1 MPTKAELEH
10 QLRRAE
16 RALSQ
21 ALLDL
26 RELPSTSAE
35 HITPP
40 ARPMVMEA
48 LERAEQEWERV
59 VVDPCN
65 RVNSYIQSRDGIG
78 WTWEEPYVRNGQFA
92 WCGAFAAFVHHTVK
106 FPIRHKIFP
115 SCYRLYQA
123 WANTSRKIA
132 ADEMRAGDIVVVFT
146 SKRSVQGD
154 HITIATSSL
163 IDGEFSTIE
172 GNAHGTLGNN
182 EYGEGVVKNNRS
194 LDQVAHVYRLLDEDY
209 DE

>member
-92 WCGAFAAFVHHTVK
+92 WGGAFAACIGFSHSKKYSSPRRECAWVR
-106 FPIRHKIFP
+106 FLSP
-115 SCYRLYQA
+115 SKQQPTC
-123 WANTSRKIA
+123 A
-132 ADEMRAGDIVVVFT
+132 ASILHCDL
-146 SKRSVQGD
+146 
-154 HITIATSSL
+154 SL
-163 IDGEFSTIE
+163 
-172 GNAHGTLGNN
+172 
-182 EYGEGVVKNNRS
+182 S
-194 LDQVAHVYRLLDEDY
+194 LQW
-209 DE
+209 